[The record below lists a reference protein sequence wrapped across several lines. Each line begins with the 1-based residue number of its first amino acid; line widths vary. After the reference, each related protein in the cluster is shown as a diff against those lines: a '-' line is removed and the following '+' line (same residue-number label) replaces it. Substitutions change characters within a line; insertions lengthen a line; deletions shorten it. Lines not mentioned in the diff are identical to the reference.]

1 MTDYVCTACDNS
13 CMFYGL
19 TEERFRRLDRCFCP
33 CGDCETELIDIG
45 SDCDEVKGTKQEVSD
60 SGCKVRNDDGR
71 PEIYDDIG
79 RFPNGPYLEVLS
91 AMDRYIDRMR
101 AERFAIDFELGHM
114 DDAVFALL
122 VNGWSYTR
130 IAKLFQVDR
139 EVVESAVERMVT
151 DCRLIDLLVHPDD
164 KGGECDD

>member
-1 MTDYVCTACDNS
+1 MTDYVCTACVNS

-19 TEERFRRLDRCFCP
+19 TEERFRSIDRCFCP
-33 CGDCETELIDIG
+33 CGDCETELISINKNYVEEQEADH
-45 SDCDEVKGTKQEVSD
+45 EVPVSE
-60 SGCKVRNDDGR
+60 CKVRNDDGR
-71 PEIYDDIG
+71 QEPDDEVG

-101 AERFAIDFELGHM
+101 AERFAIDFELGNM

-122 VNGWSYTR
+122 ANGWSYSR

-164 KGGECDD
+164 KGGEYYD